1 MGACGSKKIV
11 IDAAE
16 VMSEANK
23 HAKDHGA
30 TSLHFTKLQVSHM
43 ADLFNKLNDGEKS
56 CTREQFKNIFNFDDE
71 SLDVL
76 YDAFDTDH
84 SGTLELAE
92 MISGLS
98 FLCRGSVEEKLRFL
112 FTVYDADGS
121 GFLEHSELLPMFQK
135 LTDQLVSLE
144 TASKRRNNEIG
155 KANESD
161 EAVLKSQSKVK
172 ELADEFKAISDL
184 DGDGKISYEEF
195 ENYMENNELCRKFL
209 QIMSETGNTLREEN
223 TNFS

>member
-1 MGACGSKKIV
+1 MGCKVAGLGGRAGSPLPLLRP
-11 IDAAE
+11 D
-16 VMSEANK
+16 
-23 HAKDHGA
+23 
-30 TSLHFTKLQVSHM
+30 LHNLLPITFPLPSPGVK
-43 ADLFNKLNDGEKS
+43 
-56 CTREQFKNIFNFDDE
+56 FKNIFNFDE
-71 SLDVL
+71 TSLDIL

-112 FTVYDADGS
+112 FTVYDADSS

-155 KANESD
+155 KGNSTD
-161 EAVLKSQSKVK
+161 EGNVMRGASKVK
-172 ELADEFKAISDL
+172 ELSDEFKQLSDL

-195 ENYMENNELCRKFL
+195 EEYMSNNEMCKKFL
-209 QIMSETGNTLREEN
+209 QIMTETGNTLREEN